1 VTRVEKREQLVE
13 VFPVAGAVVVRL
25 SVPVWGSSTEIIAR
39 AGSHLEKIGRTN
51 LRKLSKETGCIS
63 TRAQHDVLRK
73 LNSEDFAA
81 VADALATE

>member
-1 VTRVEKREQLVE
+1 MEMNMTTTTTLTPTAEKALATIR
-13 VFPVAGAVVVRL
+13 
-25 SVPVWGSSTEIIAR
+25 
-39 AGSHLEKIGRTN
+39 N
-51 LRKLSKETGCIS
+51 LRKLSRETGCIS

>member
-1 VTRVEKREQLVE
+1 METNMTTPTTLTATAEKALATIR
-13 VFPVAGAVVVRL
+13 
-25 SVPVWGSSTEIIAR
+25 
-39 AGSHLEKIGRTN
+39 N
-51 LRKLSKETGCIS
+51 LRKLSRETGCIS

>member
-1 VTRVEKREQLVE
+1 MTTT
-13 VFPVAGAVVVRL
+13 L
-25 SVPVWGSSTEIIAR
+25 SATAQKALATIR
-39 AGSHLEKIGRTN
+39 N
-51 LRKLSKETGCIS
+51 LRKLSEATGCIS